1 MKNVK
6 CPFNIG
12 DCVVYSPST
21 RGRDLLAMSDL
32 ANLVPGRRYEIV
44 KIENDA
50 YVFVRGFENT
60 PEGGLYWTEFTE
72 G

>member
-1 MKNVK
+1 MKNIK

-12 DCVVYSPST
+12 DCVVYTPST
-21 RGRDLLAMSDL
+21 RGRNLLVMSVFAD
-32 ANLVPGRRYEIV
+32 LVPGQRYEIV

-50 YVFVRGFENT
+50 YVFVRGFEEV
-60 PEGGLYWTEFTE
+60 PEGGLHWTEFSA